1 MKKNRTLFSA
11 ALAGASLI
19 GLGVVAFEA
28 MALEEG
34 PFDAAQAR
42 SGRALYAANCSACH
56 GPDLKGAGEAPP
68 LSGGTFIG
76 AWGGRSA
83 ADLYNQVKASMPYGN
98 GNSLEPDTYRR
109 IVAYVL
115 SANGAKPSGHT
126 FTGAETVKINTVA
139 DGKGAAALGGGGGD
153 DDAPGPRAAG
163 AQRPA
168 TSYPQTRFGLTVAGT
183 LKSYDPVTDE
193 MLKHPKDADWLMYR
207 RNYQGWSHSPL
218 SQVNAGNAK
227 NLQLHWSWAMNEGGA
242 SQVTPIVHDG
252 IMFLSNTAN
261 TVQALDAKTGDL
273 IWENRIGP
281 APTRAY
287 GATRALAV
295 YGDKIL
301 VPTTDAKLYGLD
313 AKTGKIVWSSVIENG
328 AEGFSNTGG
337 AIAIKG
343 KVLVGLTYCNRY
355 MTKHCFISAYDVNT
369 GKVAWRFKTI
379 ALAGEPGGDT
389 WNNLPDNFRQ
399 GAETW
404 IAGTYDPDSN
414 TTYWGTAQSKP
425 WMRPSRGSAGG
436 STLYANS
443 TLALDP
449 DTGTLKWYFS
459 HAPGENFDLDEVFER
474 VLVDH
479 GDSKDL
485 LTIGKVGILWKLNR
499 ITGKY
504 EDSAQ
509 TVFQNVFDKIDPKT
523 GEPTYRKDIL
533 NSKVGDWLSSCP
545 GPAGGHDWPATSYDP
560 KADLMV
566 IPLHQS
572 CVMMRAEPM
581 EKKLGVGGNA
591 GSQLLFEMPGTDG
604 NLGKLAAYNTRT
616 MKPVWS
622 FQQKSPFLTSVLTT
636 GGGVGF
642 VGDYDRRVR
651 AFETATGKTLWKTRL
666 PTGAQGHIISYAVDG
681 KQYIAVEAGLGG
693 GSPQGKPATLL
704 PDVRRPNN
712 GHGIFVFALP
722 DN

>member
-1 MKKNRTLFSA
+1 MKTRLAIA
-11 ALAGASLI
+11 ALLGVSLI
-19 GLGVVAFEA
+19 GLSAF
-28 MALEEG
+28 ALEEG
-34 PFDAAQAR
+34 PFNQAQSRA
-42 SGRALYAANCSACH
+42 GRALYVANCAACH
-56 GPDLKGAGEAPP
+56 GPQLQGAGEAPP
-68 LSGGTFIG
+68 LQGATFIA
-76 AWGGRSA
+76 AWGNRSTEE
-83 ADLYNQVKASMPYGN
+83 LYNLVKASMPYGN
-98 GNSLEPDTYRR
+98 GNSLDPDTYRR

-115 SANGAKPSGHT
+115 TANGAKSGT
-126 FTGAETVKINTVA
+126 KAFTGAETVKTNSIA
-139 DGKGAAALGGGGGD
+139 DGKAPAPVAAEEAAPAREGGGAA
-153 DDAPGPRAAG
+153 
-163 AQRPA
+163 RPA
-168 TSYPQTRFGLTVAGT
+168 TSYPATRFGLTVAGT
-183 LKSYDPVTDE
+183 LKSYDPVTDQ
-193 MLKHPKDADWLMYR
+193 MLAHPKDGDWLMYR

-218 SQVNAGNAK
+218 TQVNVGNVK
-227 NLQLHWSWAMNEGGA
+227 QLQLQWSWAMNDGGA
-242 SQVTPIVHDG
+242 AQVTPIVHDG
-252 IMFLSNTAN
+252 IMFLSGTAN

-295 YGDKIL
+295 SGDKVL
-301 VPTTDAKLYGLD
+301 VPTTDAKIYGLD
-313 AKTGKIVWSSVIENG
+313 AKTGKIVWSTVIED
-328 AEGFSNTGG
+328 AKEGYSNTGG

-355 MTKHCFISAYDVNT
+355 ETKHCFISAYDVNT

-379 ALAGEPGGDT
+379 ALKGEPGGDS
-389 WNNLPDNFRQ
+389 WNNLPDEFRQ

-404 IAGTYDPDSN
+404 IAGTYDPDLN

-425 WMRPSRGSAGG
+425 WTRASRGSGAGA
-436 STLYANS
+436 TLYANS

-449 DTGTLKWYFS
+449 DTGKLKWYYT

-479 GDSKDL
+479 GPSKDV

-499 ITGKY
+499 VTGQY

-509 TVFQNVFDKIDPKT
+509 TVFQNVFEKIDPKT
-523 GEPTYRKDIL
+523 GIPTYRKDVQEA
-533 NSKVGDWLSSCP
+533 KVGDWISSCP

-560 KADLMV
+560 KTDLMI

-572 CVMMRAEPM
+572 CVLMRAEPM
-581 EKKLGVGGNA
+581 EKKIGVGGDA
-591 GSQLLFEMPGTDG
+591 GSQRLFEMPGTDG

-616 MKPVWS
+616 MKAAWS
-622 FQQKSPFLTSVLTT
+622 FQQKSPFLTGVLTT
-636 GGGVGF
+636 DGGIGF

-651 AFETATGKTLWKTRL
+651 AFETATGKTLWQTRL

-681 KQYIAVEAGLGG
+681 KQYIAVESGLGG

-704 PDVRRPNN
+704 PDIHRPNN
-712 GHGIFVFALP
+712 GNGLFVFALP